1 MLDVWVE
8 GFVGS
13 SGIRNHNHLIR
24 IRTLNHLAKTGQF
37 GLMVER
43 SFKNWVVVGSDPT
56 TVTQTSDFA
65 PVSSK
70 EFLDI

>member
-8 GFVGS
+8 SFVNS

-24 IRTLNHLAKTGQF
+24 IQTLNHLSKTGQF
-37 GLMVER
+37 GFMVER

-56 TVTQTSDFA
+56 TVT
-65 PVSSK
+65 
-70 EFLDI
+70 